1 VRTKLANMLEHIHAE
16 RKQTNLPGLML
27 ALKSLRIIY
36 FCETLG
42 EAVQIMTIFVFRRDF
57 FGFPSRI
64 VENPKTSTDS

>member
-1 VRTKLANMLEHIHAE
+1 VRTKLANMLGHIHVE

-27 ALKSLRIIY
+27 ALTSLRIC

-42 EAVQIMTIFVFRRDF
+42 QAVQSMTIFVFRRDF